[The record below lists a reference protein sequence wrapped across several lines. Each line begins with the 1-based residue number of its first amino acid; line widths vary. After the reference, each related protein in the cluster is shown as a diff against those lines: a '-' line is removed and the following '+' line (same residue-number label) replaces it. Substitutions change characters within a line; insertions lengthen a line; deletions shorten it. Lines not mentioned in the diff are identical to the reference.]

1 MSTYYQERDLHL
13 RERFYQDQRVIFDS
27 LILGLASPQ
36 QIQKWTQRQL
46 PNGSKVGEVFHSK
59 TVDYKTFRPLRHGLF
74 CERIFGPVQDLHCY
88 CGKKRPNK
96 DITFCSLC
104 EVEYTKST
112 LRRRR
117 LGYIQLFAPVA
128 HVWYFKGRPNYSA
141 VLLNKKPRAIEDLV
155 YCSNILFDPQHAG
168 IIPEVHVLPGQW
180 VLGRNKTKSYYPG
193 QTLPVA
199 SAFCCDA
206 WQPGQFNSYFAPQLD
221 KGVDQPLWHYASTP
235 PLKPT
240 VPEGNLEFEEDRLAS
255 PFTDL
260 LQIHLLS
267 REQVIRN
274 LSTFTGGYALAK
286 LLNRLDLVAQ
296 IHLLAAEIRAL
307 TPRIRRL
314 SRIWMQ
320 LPSNDRRLR
329 KLGQRRLKY
338 MRRFK
343 MLTTFYRT
351 QKNPAW
357 MVLSTIPVLPPDLR
371 PIMVIDEQVMSSDL
385 NRLYQRVLF
394 RNRRMHKA
402 QIFGFENFGLN
413 QRLLQ
418 EAVDALFE
426 NGKGGALPV
435 LGTNDKPLKSLAERL
450 KGKRGRFRLNLLGKR
465 VDYSG
470 RSVIVVGP
478 TMQLH
483 ACGLPRE
490 MALVLFLPFLI
501 RRLIERGYAENI
513 VEAKRLINYERFIIW
528 MLLKRI
534 MRELPVLLNRAPTL
548 HRLGIQAFQPRLV
561 AGKAILL
568 HPLVCSAFNADF
580 DGDQMAVHVPLSFH
594 ARAEAWKLLWSRNNL
609 LAPATGQPILT
620 PSQDMVLGCYY
631 LTTDGYVKAE
641 NEDRTLAPTL
651 SRPQRLGQGLYFAD
665 LYDVVHSF
673 SQEHL
678 ALFSLVW
685 VKLDPRIQNET
696 TIPAE
701 SPVEIQV
708 MVNGGGL
715 FLSSAHQERVTLTAS
730 TDQYAFQEA
739 YAQVW
744 HHYVR
749 TTAGRILV
757 NTVVHASEAPLPHHL
772 QRRIKLDLKDAN
784 DLKLN
789 DTLAFARKLKD
800 APLLRDLSWKKLLAL
815 YKTPETRE
823 KFRAQ
828 LQAKIKSKFS
838 GFPLA

>member
-46 PNGSKVGEVFHSK
+46 PNGSKVGEVLHSK
-59 TVDYKTFRPLRHGLF
+59 TVDYKTFRPLRGGLF
-74 CERIFGPVQDLHCY
+74 CERIFGPVQDLQCH

-96 DITFCSLC
+96 DITFCSHC
-104 EVEYTKST
+104 EVEYTRST

-117 LGYIQLFAPVA
+117 LGYIALFSPAA
-128 HVWYFKGRPNYSA
+128 HIWYLKGRPNYSA
-141 VLLNKKPRAIEDLV
+141 VLLNKKPKAIEDLI
-155 YCSNILFDPQHAG
+155 YCTDILFDPHHAG
-168 IIPEVHVLPGQW
+168 IIAEIHLPLEDW
-180 VLGRNKTKSYYPG
+180 ILGRNKMKTYRPG
-193 QTLPVA
+193 QALPVA
-199 SAFCCDA
+199 SAFCCDV
-206 WQPGQFNSYFAPQLD
+206 WQPGQFSSYFAPQIEIED
-221 KGVDQPLWHYASTP
+221 EPLWYYGSIPKTKTT
-235 PLKPT
+235 LT
-240 VPEGNLEFEEDRLAS
+240 GTFELEQARLAA
-255 PFTDL
+255 PFMDL
-260 LQIHLLS
+260 LQTHILN
-267 REQVIRN
+267 REQAIRN
-274 LSTFTGGYALAK
+274 LSTLMGGHALAK
-286 LLNRLDLVAQ
+286 LLNRLDIVAQ
-296 IHLLAAEIRAL
+296 IYLLAAEIRAL
-307 TPRIRRL
+307 TPKIRRL
-314 SRIWMQ
+314 SRIWIQ

-329 KLGQRRLKY
+329 KLTQRRLKY

-343 MLTTFYRT
+343 MLTAFYRT
-351 QKNPAW
+351 QKKPAW
-357 MVLSTIPVLPPDLR
+357 MVLSSIPVLPPDLR

-394 RNRRMHKA
+394 RNRRMERGQLFH
-402 QIFGFENFGLN
+402 ITSIGYN

-426 NGKGGALPV
+426 NGKGGCVPV

-501 RRLIERGYAENI
+501 RRLIARGYAENI
-513 VEAKRLINYERFIIW
+513 AQAKRLINYEHLIIW
-528 MLLKRI
+528 SLLKQI
-534 MRELPVLLNRAPTL
+534 MKELPVLLNRAPTL

-631 LTTDGYVKAE
+631 LTTDGYIKAE
-641 NEDRTLAPTL
+641 NEDPSMNPAL
-651 SRPQRLGQGLYFAD
+651 SRPQRFGQGFYFAD
-665 LYDVVHSF
+665 LYDVVHAF
-673 SQEHL
+673 SQEHI

-685 VKLDPRIQNET
+685 VKLDPRIQSET
-696 TIPAE
+696 TMPAE
-701 SPVEIQV
+701 SPAEVQV

-715 FLSSAHQERVTLTAS
+715 FLSSARQERVTLTAS
-730 TDQYAFQEA
+730 TDPDAFQEA
-739 YAQVW
+739 YVQLW
-744 HHYVR
+744 YQYVR

-757 NTVVHASEAPLPHHL
+757 NNVVHAVEAPLPLHL
-772 QRRIKLDLKDAN
+772 QRRVKLDLKDAF

-789 DTLAFARKLKD
+789 DAFALELKN
-800 APLLRDLSWKKLLAL
+800 APLLQATSWKKLLEL
-815 YKTPETRE
+815 YKTPERRE
-823 KFRAQ
+823 KFCTKLLEKDQ
-828 LQAKIKSKFS
+828 EKV
-838 GFPLA
+838 